1 MHRSLII
8 NASQDHCSQTSGP
21 GPQIHAHLILF
32 ATVAHVMA
40 PWFQVCWI
48 RWSSPSQCRTIRRL
62 PPISNQSM
70 FLYPPTGRTPTSV
83 CSGWMCSLVIP
94 HIADILFRFQLCFLP
109 SVSHQYM
116 FPCECM
122 SYLLFFCKTC
132 RLLYSGWVQRISRT
146 LKWPF
151 LLHC

>member
-1 MHRSLII
+1 MFIRCVLMHRSLII

-48 RWSSPSQCRTIRRL
+48 RWSSPSQCRTIRTL

-70 FLYPPTGRTPTSV
+70 FLPLGELLHQCVAAGCVRWSSHILPISYSV
-83 CSGWMCSLVIP
+83 SNSVSFLLSAIST
-94 HIADILFRFQLCFLP
+94 CFLVSACHTFCS
-109 SVSHQYM
+109 SVKPVDYCIPDGFRGSAGH
-116 FPCECM
+116 
-122 SYLLFFCKTC
+122 
-132 RLLYSGWVQRISRT
+132 
-146 LKWPF
+146 
-151 LLHC
+151 